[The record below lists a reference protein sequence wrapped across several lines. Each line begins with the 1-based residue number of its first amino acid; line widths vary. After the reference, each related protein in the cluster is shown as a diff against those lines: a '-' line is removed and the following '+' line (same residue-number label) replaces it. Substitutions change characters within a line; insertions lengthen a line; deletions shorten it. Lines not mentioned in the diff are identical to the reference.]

1 MASLRL
7 LLHPSLLSHGLGRG
21 HITCASE
28 REISIGLLF
37 GCDRDN
43 SVLGETQPLLD
54 KGEFAVESR
63 FGGHCPG
70 STLVCVSVCVYKVM

>member
-21 HITCASE
+21 HTTCASG
-28 REISIGLLF
+28 REISIGLLV

-43 SVLGETQPLLD
+43 SVLGETQPLLG
-54 KGEFAVESR
+54 KGEFAVENR

-70 STLVCVSVCVYKVM
+70 STLVCVSVCMYKRM